1 MLKVHNRS
9 TRRWWEICSKLTTN
23 TPERGHLSRSDV
35 FIVNFT
41 YSTRFS
47 SASNVDF
54 EQVNVSQGPVAKD
67 IYLP

>member
-23 TPERGHLSRSDV
+23 TPERGHLCRSDV

-47 SASNVDF
+47 SASIVDI